1 MVLKHFVFLIRK
13 SIPTNSFGILYQI
26 FKRNC

>member
-13 SIPTNSFGILYQI
+13 SMPTDSFGIYQI